1 MKDLKYSRQREAIL
15 DNLKS
20 RVDHPTADMLFQSL
34 RKDDPKISL
43 GTVYRNLGLLAE
55 LGRINKISAQNGIER
70 YDYNTNEHYHFS
82 CKACSKLID
91 LPADISKNDLYGF
104 KKGCLA
110 FESFKSAF
118 HINIVILI
126 FIRRKFLCQST
137 QEQKQRR
144 T

>member
-43 GTVYRNLGLLAE
+43 GTVYRNLSLLTE
-55 LGRINKISAQNGIER
+55 IGRIKKLSDRNGIER
-70 YDYNTNEHYHFS
+70 YDYNTTDHYHFA

-91 LPADISKNDLYGF
+91 LPTGIIAGLDEKAEHEDIG
-104 KKGCLA
+104 
-110 FESFKSAF
+110 
-118 HINIVILI
+118 IVENHSLI
-126 FIRRKFLCQST
+126 FYCYCKECY
-137 QEQKQRR
+137 QKMFYIDSKKAV
-144 T
+144 

>member
-70 YDYNTNEHYHFS
+70 YD
-82 CKACSKLID
+82 
-91 LPADISKNDLYGF
+91 
-104 KKGCLA
+104 
-110 FESFKSAF
+110 
-118 HINIVILI
+118 
-126 FIRRKFLCQST
+126 
-137 QEQKQRR
+137 
-144 T
+144 

>member
-55 LGRINKISAQNGIER
+55 LGRINKISGQNGIER
-70 YDYNTNEHYHFS
+70 YDYNTTEHYHFS

-91 LPADISKNDLYGF
+91 FPADIVKDLNDKAMHSDIGMV
-104 KKGCLA
+104 
-110 FESFKSAF
+110 ENHS
-118 HINIVILI
+118 LI
-126 FIRRKFLCQST
+126 FYGYCKECY
-137 QEQKQRR
+137 QKMLYMDSKKAV
-144 T
+144 

>member
-43 GTVYRNLGLLAE
+43 GTVYRNLGLLTE
-55 LGRINKISAQNGIER
+55 IGKIRKLSDINGVER
-70 YDYNTNEHYHFS
+70 YDYNTTDHYHFA

-91 LPADISKNDLYGF
+91 LPTGIIAGLDEKAKHEDIG
-104 KKGCLA
+104 
-110 FESFKSAF
+110 
-118 HINIVILI
+118 IVENHSLI
-126 FIRRKFLCQST
+126 FYGYCKECY
-137 QEQKQRR
+137 QKMIYMDSKKAV
-144 T
+144 

>member
-43 GTVYRNLGLLAE
+43 GTVYRNLSLLTE
-55 LGRINKISAQNGIER
+55 IGRIKKLSDRNGIER
-70 YDYNTNEHYHFS
+70 YDYNTTDHYHFA

-91 LPADISKNDLYGF
+91 LPTGIIAGLDEKAEHEDIG
-104 KKGCLA
+104 
-110 FESFKSAF
+110 
-118 HINIVILI
+118 IVENHSLI
-126 FIRRKFLCQST
+126 FYGYCKECY
-137 QEQKQRR
+137 QKMLYIDSKKAV
-144 T
+144 

>member
-43 GTVYRNLGLLAE
+43 GTVYRNLGLLTE
-55 LGRINKISAQNGIER
+55 IGKIKKISDINGIER
-70 YDYNTNEHYHFS
+70 YDYNTTDHYHFA

-91 LPADISKNDLYGF
+91 LPADTIVGLICSSIMISELWRVIRSSYMD
-104 KKGCLA
+104 
-110 FESFKSAF
+110 
-118 HINIVILI
+118 IVRNVIKRCSILI
-126 FIRRKFLCQST
+126 
-137 QEQKQRR
+137 QKKRYSF
-144 T
+144 

>member
-91 LPADISKNDLYGF
+91 LPADIAKDLNDKAVHDDIGMV
-104 KKGCLA
+104 
-110 FESFKSAF
+110 ENHS
-118 HINIVILI
+118 LI
-126 FIRRKFLCQST
+126 FYGYCKECY
-137 QEQKQRR
+137 QKMLYMDSKKAV
-144 T
+144 

>member
-43 GTVYRNLGLLAE
+43 GTVYRNLGLLTE
-55 LGRINKISAQNGIER
+55 IGKIKKLSDINGIER
-70 YDYNTNEHYHFS
+70 YDYNTTDHYHFT

-91 LPADISKNDLYGF
+91 LPADTIVGLDNMFKHNDIGIVESHSLILYGYCKECYQKMLYIDS
-104 KKGCLA
+104 KKA
-110 FESFKSAF
+110 
-118 HINIVILI
+118 V
-126 FIRRKFLCQST
+126 
-137 QEQKQRR
+137 
-144 T
+144 